1 MVGHRRVGL
10 CRVLFVACGRCRWHE
25 SGYVGYVCL
34 RVWVQWIR
42 SRVEICC
49 VPGDLDMCLLVGC
62 LGGVSV
68 FGFCAVS
75 E

>member
-10 CRVLFVACGRCRWHE
+10 RRVLFVACGRYRWHE

-34 RVWVQWIR
+34 RMWVPWIR
-42 SRVEICC
+42 GRVGICC
-49 VPGDLDMCLLVGC
+49 VPGDLDMCLLVRC
-62 LGGVSV
+62 LVGVPV
-68 FGFCAVS
+68 FGSCAFS